1 MNRLPKPDRTTVA
14 PAVALAIAVFAATPV
29 SAAEIAILSAGAAQS
44 PLKAALPAFESRT
57 GYKVNIAFAPAGE
70 IARRVGAGE
79 VFDLLIIPAEAVDGY
94 EKQGKVVPG
103 SRAPLGKVGIGV
115 AVREGASSPDI
126 STPEAFK
133 QALLAAKSIVYIDPA
148 RGTSGKHFAGVLQQ
162 LGIADAVNAKAQLGS
177 GGYVVAP
184 VGRGEIELGVHQIS
198 EILPVPGVKL
208 VGPLPE
214 ALQKWTVYTAVAM
227 PGAKSPEAAREL
239 VAFLTGAEAR
249 ALFAPKGFA
258 AP

>member
-1 MNRLPKPDRTTVA
+1 MKHVLI
-14 PAVALAIAVFAATPV
+14 ALALATGAVHAD
-29 SAAEIAILSAGAAQS
+29 EIRVLSGGAAQS
-44 PLKAALPAFESRT
+44 PLQAALPAFEARS
-57 GYKVNIAFAPAGE
+57 GHKVAIAFAPAGE
-70 IARRVGAGE
+70 IAKRVAAGE
-79 VFDLLIIPAEAVDGY
+79 IYELLILPDENIDAY

-115 AVREGASSPDI
+115 AVNERASAPDI

-162 LGIADAVNAKAQLGS
+162 LGIAGEVNAKATLGS

-184 VGRGEIELGVHQIS
+184 VGKGEIELGVHQIT

-208 VGPLPE
+208 VGPLPP
-214 ALQKWTVYTAVAM
+214 ALQKWTIYTAVAM
-227 PGAKSPEAAREL
+227 PGAKSPDAARAL
-239 VAFLTGAEAR
+239 VAFLRSPEAS
-249 ALFAPKGFA
+249 AIFAPKGFA
-258 AP
+258 TP

>member
-1 MNRLPKPDRTTVA
+1 MKHA
-14 PAVALAIAVFAATPV
+14 FFALALATGAV
-29 SAAEIAILSAGAAQS
+29 SADEIRVLSGGAVQS
-44 PLKAALPAFESRT
+44 PLQATLPTFEARS
-57 GYKVNIAFAPAGE
+57 GHKVVIAFAPAGE
-70 IARRVGAGE
+70 IAKRVAAGE
-79 VFDLLIIPAEAVDGY
+79 IYDLLILPAENIDAY

-115 AVREGASSPDI
+115 AVNERAVAPDI

-162 LGIADAVNAKAQLGS
+162 LGIAEQVNAKATLGS

-184 VGRGEIELGVHQIS
+184 VGKGEIELGVHQIT

-208 VGPLPE
+208 VGPLPP
-214 ALQKWTVYTAVAM
+214 ALQKWTTYTAVAM
-227 PGAKSPEAAREL
+227 PGAKSPDAARAL
-239 VAFLTGAEAR
+239 VAFLTSADAS
-249 ALFAPKGFA
+249 AIFTPKGFS

>member
-1 MNRLPKPDRTTVA
+1 MKHVLF
-14 PAVALAIAVFAATPV
+14 ALALATGV
-29 SAAEIAILSAGAAQS
+29 VHADEIRVLSGGAAQS
-44 PLKAALPAFESRT
+44 PLQAALPAFEARSAH
-57 GYKVNIAFAPAGE
+57 KVAIAFAPAGE
-70 IARRVGAGE
+70 IAKRVAAGE
-79 VFDLLIIPAEAVDGY
+79 IYELLILPDENVDAY

-115 AVREGASSPDI
+115 AVNERASAPDI

-133 QALLAAKSIVYIDPA
+133 RALLAAKSIVYIDPA

-162 LGIADAVNAKAQLGS
+162 LGIAGEVNAKATLGS

-184 VGRGEIELGVHQIS
+184 VGKGEIELGVHQIT

-208 VGPLPE
+208 VGPLPP
-214 ALQKWTVYTAVAM
+214 ALQKWTIYTAVAM
-227 PGAKSPEAAREL
+227 PGAKSPDAARAL
-239 VAFLTGAEAR
+239 VAFLRSPEAS
-249 ALFAPKGFA
+249 AIFAPRGFS

>member
-1 MNRLPKPDRTTVA
+1 MRGGRG
-14 PAVALAIAVFAATPV
+14 ALARLGWALGALGVTMAANG
-29 SAAEIAILSAGAAQS
+29 AEILVLSGGAAQS
-44 PLKAALPAFESRT
+44 PLKAAVPAFEARS
-57 GYKVNIAFAPAGE
+57 GHKVSFTFAPAGE
-70 IARRVGAGE
+70 IAKRVAAGE
-79 VFDLLIIPAEAVDGY
+79 VYDLLIMPDENVASY

-115 AVREGASSPDI
+115 AVHEGAPSPDI

-148 RGTSGKHFAGVLQQ
+148 RGTSGKHVAVVLQN
-162 LGIADAVNAKAQLGS
+162 LGIAEQVNAKAKLGS

-184 VGRGEIELGVHQIS
+184 VGRGEIELGVHQIT

-208 VGPLPE
+208 VGPLPP
-214 ALQKWTVYTAVAM
+214 ALQKWTTYTAVAM
-227 PGAKSPEAAREL
+227 PGSKSPDA
-239 VAFLTGAEAR
+239 AR
-249 ALFAPKGFA
+249 ALVAYLTSREALALFEPKGFS

>member
-1 MNRLPKPDRTTVA
+1 MVRLASIAFVA
-14 PAVALAIAVFAATPV
+14 LVALAPGSPM
-29 SAAEIAILSAGAAQS
+29 SAAEIQVLSAGAAQS
-44 PLKAALPAFESRT
+44 PIKAALPAFESRT
-57 GYKVNIAFAPAGE
+57 GHKVAIAFGPAGE
-70 IARRVGAGE
+70 IAKRVGAGE
-79 VFDLLIIPAEAVDGY
+79 VFDLLILPAESVEAY
-94 EKQGKVVPG
+94 AKQGKVVPG
-103 SRAPLGKVGIGV
+103 SAAPLGKVGIGV
-115 AVREGASSPDI
+115 AVREGAPSPDI
-126 STPEAFK
+126 ATPEAFK

-239 VAFLTGAEAR
+239 VAFLTSAEAR
-249 ALFAPKGFA
+249 ALFAPKGFS

>member
-1 MNRLPKPDRTTVA
+1 MARNAGIAFATFGLLAVTT
-14 PAVALAIAVFAATPV
+14 AA
-29 SAAEIAILSAGAAQS
+29 SAAEILVLSGGAAQS
-44 PLKAALPAFESRT
+44 ALGAVLPVFEART
-57 GYKVNIAFAPAGE
+57 GHRVNIAYAPAGE

-79 VFDLLIIPAEAVDGY
+79 VFDLLVLPAENIEAY
-94 EKQGKVVPG
+94 EKQGKAVPG
-103 SRAPLGKVGIGV
+103 TRAPLGKVGIGV
-115 AVREGASSPDI
+115 AVREGAPAPDI

-148 RGTSGKHFAGVLQQ
+148 RGTSGKHFAGVLRE
-162 LGIADAVNAKAQLGS
+162 LGIADVVNAKAQLGS

-184 VGRGEIELGVHQIS
+184 VGRGEIELGIHQIS

-227 PGAKSPEAAREL
+227 PGAKSPDAAREL
-239 VAFLTGAEAR
+239 VAFLTSAEAR
-249 ALFAPKGFA
+249 ALSAPKGFA